1 MNQTDAMG
9 KWKGRV
15 LQMKKKLGIIL
26 NCLPLGVIFILLE
39 YHQIIRL
46 SSPSLLWYPLI
57 FVPTIT
63 VFLMWS
69 KKNRDMFR
77 VLFQCY
83 AISVILG
90 FLLFLIIG
98 SPPNSWLKPLTPIGH
113 SFLYP
118 SIIFGCQMILVLF
131 VNPFKKESPS

>member
-1 MNQTDAMG
+1 
-9 KWKGRV
+9 
-15 LQMKKKLGIIL
+15 MKKKLGIIL

-39 YHQIIRL
+39 YHQILRL

-63 VFLMWS
+63 VFLMWNE
-69 KKNRDMFR
+69 KNRAMFR

-98 SPPNSWLKPLTPIGH
+98 FPPN
-113 SFLYP
+113 
-118 SIIFGCQMILVLF
+118 
-131 VNPFKKESPS
+131 